1 MLDETKDLNQ
11 DNPSGE
17 DKGSTSK
24 EKENEPETLTREQAN
39 KEISDKLAA
48 AGRTA
53 KQLEAKAQAIETEKQ
68 ALQARE
74 EKIAQKEKEAEDKEL
89 AGAETDEEKAK
100 IKAKFDIKA
109 ANRELANKVAAFEKE
124 KAEHAAELEAA
135 QETKKEI
142 LIFDIAKEAKIDPS
156 DLKDTV
162 TELGLTTQ
170 EQIKAAAK
178 RLKPAGDKTPLQ
190 PDPNTT
196 KGGAG
201 AFTAEQADKMSMDDY
216 AARRKEQDPNIL

>member
-1 MLDETKDLNQ
+1 MLDGTEERQDISSDETE
-11 DNPSGE
+11 G
-17 DKGSTSK
+17 TS
-24 EKENEPETLTREQAN
+24 KENEPETLTREQAN

-156 DLKDTV
+156 DLKDYIK
-162 TELGLTTQ
+162 ELQLENPTP

-178 RLKPAGDKTPLQ
+178 RLKPAGEKTPLQ
-190 PDPNTT
+190 PDSNKT

-216 AARRKEQDPNIL
+216 AARRKEQDPTIL

>member
-1 MLDETKDLNQ
+1 MEDETKNQSQ

-17 DKGSTSK
+17 DKGSTS
-24 EKENEPETLTREQAN
+24 KENEPETLTREQAN

-53 KQLEAKAQAIETEKQ
+53 KQLEAKTQAIEAEKQ

-89 AGAETDEEKAK
+89 AGAETDEDKAK

-109 ANRELANKVAAFEKE
+109 ANRELATKVSAFEKE

-135 QETKKEI
+135 QNTKREI
-142 LIFDIAKEAKIDPS
+142 LIWDIAKEAKIDPS

-162 TELGLTTQ
+162 NELGLTTQ

-190 PDPNTT
+190 PDSNKT
-196 KGGAG
+196 KGGTG
-201 AFTAEQADKMSMDDY
+201 ALTVEQADKLSMAEY